1 VSTSHRIP
9 TSLLIWFGLFGAPAA
24 WTLQHIVGYGLT
36 EASCQEAGQVDW
48 HISLDASTIVVT
60 GAALLVGLASVAAAV
75 VAVVRTRDAG
85 TEPPGSRM
93 RFLALVAITVAP
105 LVLFIMVMSGA
116 GVVVIS
122 GCRQS

>member
-9 TSLLIWFGLFGAPAA
+9 TSLLIWFGLFAGPAA
-24 WTLQHIVGYGLT
+24 WTIQHVVGYGLT
-36 EASCQEAGQVDW
+36 EASCQEAGQTDW
-48 HISLDASTIVVT
+48 HLSLDLWTIVVT
-60 GAALLVGLASVAAAV
+60 AVALGVGLAGVAAAV
-75 VAVVRTRDAG
+75 LALVRTRDAG